1 MEVIREEQKE
11 DTFIEGEEGDD
22 ETNFIVFLGTAETS
36 NGLDIGIVDTKPC
49 EFWVEELVA
58 MHIRQSFSFVLTKA
72 CDVLVFGN
80 FANMLTPQQE

>member
-49 EFWVEELVA
+49 EF
-58 MHIRQSFSFVLTKA
+58 
-72 CDVLVFGN
+72 
-80 FANMLTPQQE
+80 